1 MAADGA
7 VGSEPEHV
15 RTFFPLNFGSRIHFR
30 LVFGVRV
37 VVGVRPTVLNILQGC
52 LRVCLRR
59 DFNGFCS
66 AAVIDAQIQHYAEM
80 DSDSSASARRTPFK
94 NLAF

>member
-15 RTFFPLNFGSRIHFR
+15 RTLSPLNFGSRIHFR
-30 LVFGVRV
+30 LVFGVRVRV

-52 LRVCLRR
+52 LCVCLR
-59 DFNGFCS
+59 
-66 AAVIDAQIQHYAEM
+66 
-80 DSDSSASARRTPFK
+80 
-94 NLAF
+94 